1 MMAFD
6 LFPLIVGVFIVVVF
20 LGWFIRR
27 AAHTVDQAH
36 VAVVTSFGKYKRILE
51 PGLNFINPITN
62 KVSRVVPVQNQT
74 RSLQFAA
81 ITQDQAAVHFTAT
94 IIFTVKDHQE
104 QTILD
109 VAYRFVDDT
118 SFEIAMV
125 SAVEASVREHVA
137 SRRQAEILGL
147 RQEIVD
153 HAKTALDDQLA
164 DWGYLLI
171 DLTVNDISFD
181 AEVMK
186 SMSRV
191 VAAKNAQTAAEFEGQ
206 ALLIARTKEAEAD
219 GQALV
224 IAAEREAEAARLRG
238 QGIAQ
243 FRQALAEGFSVS
255 AESLEDAGL
264 SPDILAFSMWTE
276 TIRDMAIQGEGN
288 TIFLDGGVEAM
299 QDSMRRLQG
308 FLAAPEKPR
317 KRAPR
322 TATPATHTPAVAAA
336 APAAAAAT
344 SDEKPQQQQ
353 PGAGWYPDP
362 QGDVTRLRFWNGST
376 WTERFRQVRDIA
388 DQAKTLRR
396 DVRRDLGL
404 DDKP

>member
-1 MMAFD
+1 MPNLFYVAVAVVAGIALLAF
-6 LFPLIVGVFIVVVF
+6 V
-20 LGWFIRR
+20 RR

-36 VAVVTSFGKYKRILE
+36 VAVVTRFGKYKRILE
-51 PGLNFINPITN
+51 PGLNFINPVTC
-62 KVSRVVPVQNQT
+62 KVGRVVPVQNQT

-94 IIFTVKDHQE
+94 TIYTVKDHQE

-109 VAYRFVDDT
+109 VAYRFVDDA
-118 SFEIAMV
+118 SFEIAMS

-137 SRRQAEILGL
+137 GKRQAEILGL

-153 HAKTALDDQLA
+153 HAKAALDDQLA

-191 VAAKNAQTAAEFEGQ
+191 VAAKNAQTAAEYEGQ
-206 ALLIARTKEAEAD
+206 ALLIARTKQAEAE

-238 QGIAQ
+238 QGIAA
-243 FRQALAEGFSVS
+243 FREAIAEGFSVS
-255 AESLEDAGL
+255 ARSLDEAGL

-276 TIRDMAIQGEGN
+276 TLRDVAIQGSGN
-288 TIFLDGGVEAM
+288 TIFLDGGVDGM

-308 FLAAPEKPR
+308 FLAGPGS
-317 KRAPR
+317 
-322 TATPATHTPAVAAA
+322 TPPHAAQADEADVEVRDPVAK
-336 APAAAAAT
+336 PAAAAVQQVKA
-344 SDEKPQQQQ
+344 EAKPE
-353 PGAGWYPDP
+353 AGWYRDP
-362 QGDVTRLRFWNGST
+362 SGDGTTVRFWDGQA
-376 WTERFRQVRDIA
+376 WTDRFRQLDKARDIA
-388 DQAKTLRR
+388 KQAL
-396 DVRRDLGL
+396 DLGRDIAGNGL
-404 DDKP
+404 